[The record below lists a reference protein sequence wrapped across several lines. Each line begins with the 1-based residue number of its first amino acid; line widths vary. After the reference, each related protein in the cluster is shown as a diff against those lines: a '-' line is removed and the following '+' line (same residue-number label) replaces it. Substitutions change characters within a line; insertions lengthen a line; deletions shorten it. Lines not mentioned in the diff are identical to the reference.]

1 MTVDYCNIIW
11 PFFPYTVVVNG
22 FCKYS
27 YFEILLALKFCDI
40 IILMFL
46 KAKTVSHF

>member
-1 MTVDYCNIIW
+1 MQHYLAIFVL
-11 PFFPYTVVVNG
+11 TVVVNG

-27 YFEILLALKFCDI
+27 YLEILPDLKFYDI